1 MNFDDFTEPGSNIK
15 LNSKSKQLYGF
26 EKATKIS
33 SKSIPRFVK
42 SGNYAFSFG
51 NQWNKF
57 SKTQLD
63 SYTNQPISYDRLR
76 TAYGESLNGLT
87 GLKVLEAGC
96 GSGRFTEI
104 LLREGAKVY
113 SFDYSHA
120 VDANFE
126 NNMPNENLTLFQGD
140 IRKIPFPENYFD
152 VVICLGV
159 LQHTPSSKE
168 SIKELNRVTKKG
180 GKIVYD
186 HYKSH
191 IGHYFSLYF
200 PIWFLVKN
208 INSKNQI
215 KITDTFTKIFFPI
228 HWIFR
233 KNKFLQFILRR
244 FSPICFYYGQYNLS
258 KEQHYEFSRLDTHD
272 KNTDQ
277 YKSHMSKKSFEKMI
291 KDFNYSS
298 YEINLR
304 GNGLECIAYKK

>member
-1 MNFDDFTEPGSNIK
+1 MNFDDFTEPGTNIK
-15 LNSKSKQLYGF
+15 LNSKSKRLYGVAQAI
-26 EKATKIS
+26 KQGG
-33 SKSIPRFVK
+33 KSIPRFVK
-42 SGNYAFSFG
+42 HGNYAFSFG

-63 SYTNQPISYDRLR
+63 SYTNQPISYNRLR
-76 TAYGESLNGLT
+76 TAYGESLNSLKGLR
-87 GLKVLEAGC
+87 VLEAGC

-104 LLREGAKVY
+104 LLRKGAEVY

-120 VDANFE
+120 VDANFK
-126 NNMPNENLTLFQGD
+126 NNMNNEKLTLFQGD

-159 LQHTPSSKE
+159 LQHTPSTQE

-180 GKIVYD
+180 GKIIYD
-186 HYKSH
+186 HYKFH
-191 IGHYFSLYF
+191 IGHFFSLYF

-208 INSKNQI
+208 INSKKQI

-228 HWIFR
+228 HWFFR
-233 KNKFLQFILRR
+233 KNKYMQFILRR

-277 YKSHMSKKSFEKMI
+277 YKSHMTKKSFEKMI
-291 KDFNYSS
+291 KDFNYRS